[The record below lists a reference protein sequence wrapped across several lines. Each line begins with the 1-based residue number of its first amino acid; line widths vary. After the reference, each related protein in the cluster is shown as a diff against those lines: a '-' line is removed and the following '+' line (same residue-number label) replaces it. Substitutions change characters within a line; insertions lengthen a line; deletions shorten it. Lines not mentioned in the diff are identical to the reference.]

1 MSLKSK
7 IINKIRQVLLYRMV
21 FKHRGSMAYWR
32 IDDINTMWYYYDVF
46 KSHLDW
52 AYSAIGKEYSQV
64 INDKVRINDTIFVYW
79 RQGFEK
85 APDIVKK
92 CLESLKGNAHGHPVV
107 ILTGENLHDYITL
120 PAKIEELHNKGI
132 LQEANYSDLVRT
144 NLLIRYGGYWFDA
157 TCFLS
162 SKIPDNIEKADF
174 FMFNRDLLEGFVSPL
189 ECSSWFIKSNKDN
202 ELLVRLQTF
211 LFHYFEHNSRVVHYF
226 IYHIAL
232 SVLVNEDEKC
242 RQIWENKPYICTM
255 NPHALLFHFSKKFI
269 KPNYEQILKFS
280 FVHKL
285 TYKFDKNLLKAKETN
300 YLQYFLK
307 NN

>member
-7 IINKIRQVLLYRMV
+7 IINKIRQKILYRLV
-21 FKHRGSMAYWR
+21 FQHRGSMAYWKL
-32 IDDINTMWYYYDVF
+32 DDINTMWYYYDVF

-64 INDKVRINDTIFVYW
+64 INDKVRINETIFVYW

-92 CLESLKGNAHGHPVV
+92 CLESLKRNAHGHPVV
-107 ILTGENLHDYITL
+107 MLTGENLHEYVCL
-120 PAKIEELHNKGI
+120 PAKIEALHDKGI

-162 SKIPDNIEKADF
+162 SEIPDYIENANF
-174 FMFNRDLLEGFVSPL
+174 FMFSRDLLEGFTSPL
-189 ECSSWFIKSNKDN
+189 ECSNWFIKAQRDN
-202 ELLVRLQTF
+202 ELLMKLQTF
-211 LFHYFEHNSRVVHYF
+211 LFDYFDQYDYIVHYF

-232 SVLVNEDEKC
+232 SVLVNNDETCK
-242 RQIWENKPYICTM
+242 QIWGDKPYVCTM
-255 NPHALLFHFSKKFI
+255 NPHSLLFHFGKKFI
-269 KPNYEQILKFS
+269 PANYDLMLKFS

-285 TYKFDKNLLKAKETN
+285 TYKFDKNLLKTNETN
-300 YLQYFLK
+300 YLQYFL
-307 NN
+307 NNN